1 MTNSTIKTWRERI
14 GAGEDFPMH
23 VPSCVERAMMNE
35 IADLRAEAPVVAEG
49 ELHIGVANNDRGVH
63 INIIQRHADGTATVV
78 YSAQAPA
85 GDSYARLALASAGV
99 TQ

>member
-35 IADLRAEAPVVAEG
+35 IAELRSQADRQLKGKNAAEWYVAYCETSEKLKAAEG
-49 ELHIGVANNDRGVH
+49 C
-63 INIIQRHADGTATVV
+63 IQRYKNLVGTLEQGGNQLPST
-78 YSAQAPA
+78 
-85 GDSYARLALASAGV
+85 GMD
-99 TQ
+99 